1 MTADGVAANAM
12 IGIGETYLPAFVL
25 AISASEVACG
35 LVSTIPMLVGAV
47 LQLGS
52 PWAVRRLGS
61 YRRWVVLTAVIQA
74 IGFLPLVAAAILGTM
89 PLAATFLIVSLY
101 WATGMAGGTSWN
113 AWAGTLVP
121 ERIRPGY
128 FAWRTRFA
136 QLGMVVGLAA
146 GGVFLELGKEWDW
159 MPGAFA
165 VLFLFAAATRVASA
179 YFLSLQREPTLPNGP
194 RLPRPGEL
202 VNAVRHN
209 TDSRVILYM
218 LAAQAACYIAGPYFT
233 PYMLG
238 QLELSYVHYLILICT
253 PYITRVVCLPA
264 WGRVVDRIGA
274 HRMLWLSGLLVAP
287 LPVLWNFSDS
297 FASLVAVQIYAGL
310 TWAGY
315 ELAQLLLF
323 FDTIPTQRRVGV
335 LTLYNLVN
343 ALAIFGGSIVGGVLL
358 SELGSG
364 RDAYWMLF
372 VISTVAR
379 LVALLV
385 LIRIPV
391 GATWLR
397 PVSAALAPSTMPALP
412 PGIRVDGPHA
422 PFGQPSVPKPI
433 RQKEHAGVG
442 WPDENGDR
450 HRE

>member
-12 IGIGETYLPAFVL
+12 VGIGETYLPAFVL
-25 AISASEVACG
+25 AISANEVACG

-61 YRRWVVLTAVIQA
+61 YRQWVILTAVVQA
-74 IGFLPLVAAAILGTM
+74 IGFLPLVVAAIIGTM
-89 PLAATFLIVSLY
+89 PVVAAFLVVSLY

-146 GGVFLELGKEWDW
+146 GGVFLELGKQWEW

-165 VLFLFAAATRVASA
+165 SLFLVAAGTRVSSA
-179 YFLSLQREPTLPNGP
+179 YFLSLQHEPALPDGP

-202 VNAVRHN
+202 VAAVRRN

-238 QLELSYVHYLILICT
+238 QLELSYVHYLVLICT
-253 PYITRVVCLPA
+253 PYVARVVCLPA
-264 WGRVVDRIGA
+264 WGRVADRIGV

-297 FASLVAVQIYAGL
+297 FAYLVAVQVYAGL

-323 FDTIPTQRRVGV
+323 FDTIPTRRRVGV
-335 LTLYNLVN
+335 LTLYNLLN
-343 ALAIFGGSIVGGVLL
+343 ALAIFGGSVVGGLL
-358 SELGSG
+358 LAELGSG

-372 VISTVAR
+372 LISTVAR
-379 LVALLV
+379 LIALLV
-385 LIRIPV
+385 LFQLPAWVTRLRPISASTPSTLPTLPV
-391 GATWLR
+391 GMRL
-397 PVSAALAPSTMPALP
+397 
-412 PGIRVDGPHA
+412 DGPHA
-422 PFGQPSVPKPI
+422 RLRRPTSPKPVS
-433 RQKEHAGVG
+433 RDQAWVG
-442 WPDENGDR
+442 ERFPR
-450 HRE
+450 V